1 MSEEAAAEAETQTP
15 APTPAADLASTVS
28 YLKSLNDTL
37 RAATDALNGDNPT
50 TKTAYYKADTGR
62 TLYWDG
68 FMPKIVVQGYQADGA
83 GNGKATHEAANK
95 TKLQQWFA
103 TESNWEKLSE
113 QLTKKLG
120 SDKFKNVVLTAP
132 TVSYEE
138 VTVNSNTWKNP
149 KVTFNIQAKPGYQ
162 LTQPTT
168 DPKQIS
174 LTIRVLYSSQE
185 SNQNLLTIQGA
196 SPTAAP
202 SNSSVDDANVK
213 AKVNVYL
220 NYTGPNIVL
229 DADLPTVGGKENTS
243 INGTS
248 NVEGTFNTKFK
259 NLLVNVVGG
268 SFIQTSLLQAII
280 NYVNKFDPKFRAAF
294 VTSINGVALTSVQN
308 DTQLRI
314 GSLNDFLYNN
324 KGFLQQVNGDSS
336 AVYFA
341 VNGVTSEGWLN
352 TFLIRIPLTKF
363 VRPITP
369 FTASAVMI
377 PTTEDYQED
386 SSNAGN
392 TNENTE
398 TPVEDQT
405 GQESSESG
413 STQTDQAQQESPQT
427 Q

>member
-1 MSEEAAAEAETQTP
+1 
-15 APTPAADLASTVS
+15 
-28 YLKSLNDTL
+28 
-37 RAATDALNGDNPT
+37 
-50 TKTAYYKADTGR
+50 
-62 TLYWDG
+62 
-68 FMPKIVVQGYQADGA
+68 MPKIVVEDYQPA
-83 GNGKATHEAANK
+83 GHGNNK
-95 TKLQQWFA
+95 DTNETTNQQKVQEWFN
-103 TESNWEKLSE
+103 TSSNWEKLAE

-120 SDKFKNVVLTAP
+120 ANKFKNVVLTAP
-132 TVSYEE
+132 TVSYEDGG
-138 VTVNSNTWKNP
+138 SNTRIP
-149 KVTFNIQAKPGYQ
+149 KVTFTLHGKDGYTLQ
-162 LTQPTT
+162 T
-168 DPKQIS
+168 DNGATSS
-174 LTIRVLYSSQE
+174 LTLSIRVLYTSASST
-185 SNQNLLTIQGA
+185 QNALRYQGA
-196 SPTAAP
+196 SSSAAP
-202 SNSSVDDANVK
+202 SGSTPSNNAAVIRN
-213 AKVNVYL
+213 VNVYM
-220 NYTGPNIVL
+220 NYTGPNIEL
-229 DADLPTVGGKENTS
+229 DTELPQVGNQNNTS

-248 NVEGTFNTKFK
+248 NVDGDFNTKFK

-392 TNENTE
+392 TNENKE

>member
-1 MSEEAAAEAETQTP
+1 
-15 APTPAADLASTVS
+15 
-28 YLKSLNDTL
+28 
-37 RAATDALNGDNPT
+37 
-50 TKTAYYKADTGR
+50 
-62 TLYWDG
+62 
-68 FMPKIVVQGYQADGA
+68 MPKIVVEDYQSAGDGS
-83 GNGKATHEAANK
+83 NKEANK
-95 TKLQQWFA
+95 TANQKKLEAWFGDA
-103 TESNWEKLSE
+103 ANWAGLED
-113 QLTKKLG
+113 QLTKRLG
-120 SDKFKNVVLTAP
+120 SDKFKNVKLTYASVTLTDFTAGRGVTRWYP
-132 TVSYEE
+132 TVKFRVEANEGY
-138 VTVNSNTWKNP
+138 TLDTNSTREIDI
-149 KVTFNIQAKPGYQ
+149 VV
-162 LTQPTT
+162 
-168 DPKQIS
+168 
-174 LTIRVLYSSQE
+174 RVLYKSAE
-185 SNQNLLTIQGA
+185 ANADNVFTHEGA
-196 SPTAAP
+196 SPSAAP
-202 SNSSVDDANVK
+202 RGATVNDANVK
-213 AKVNVYL
+213 ANVNVYL
-220 NYTGPNIVL
+220 NYTGPSIVL
-229 DADLPTVGGKENTS
+229 DEAHPTVGATPNTS

-248 NVEGTFNTKFK
+248 NVTGEFNTKFK
-259 NLLVNVVGG
+259 KLLVSVFRQGHAE
-268 SFIQTSLLQAII
+268 SSLFQAVI
-280 NYVNKFDPKFRAAF
+280 NYVNKFDPKFRAQF
-294 VTSINGVALTSVQN
+294 VTDSKNGVALTSVQN
-308 DTQLRI
+308 GTQLRI